1 MQLFAIER
9 IIHHRVIMIIH
20 RQQIIMFMTIAIIIA
35 QAIQMIVRHLRTQ
48 VAAIVAVVVTKKP
61 FYIKGLL
68 AI

>member
-20 RQQIIMFMTIAIIIA
+20 RQQTIMFMTIAIIIA

>member
-9 IIHHRVIMIIH
+9 IIHHRVSMIIH
-20 RQQIIMFMTIAIIIA
+20 RQQTIMFMTIAIIIA